1 VKVFTT
7 LERQTR
13 KNLLLLFSAGLL
25 FWLSITSLLPVLP
38 AYIADVSPDNRAVRV
53 AIAQWD
59 FSVLLSVEAQVGLIM
74 GCFAIGLLLSRGPLG
89 ALADRRG
96 RKIAVLIGTA
106 VAAIAPWGYP
116 LATETHLLMA
126 LRTFHGVSIAAL
138 TTGYSALVVDL
149 SPAKRR
155 GEVVGYMSLTIPV
168 GMALGP
174 ALGGYVEAS
183 LGYLPLFIISGTLG
197 ILSFALASQVREAE
211 EFKALLAQGERN
223 APPKSD
229 LWHLLVSPRL
239 RVPAIVM
246 LLSGAVFGS
255 IVNFIPLYLRESEV
269 NVTAGLFY
277 LTAAIASFAARL
289 FAGRSSDRYGRGI
302 FITVSL
308 ICYCLAMYI
317 LSSAR
322 DLLAFLVAAVLEG
335 FAGGVLIPTAIALM
349 SDRSVPRERGGVYA
363 ICIGSFDLGIAIAGS
378 IFGFLIQPLGFRTL
392 YLLSS
397 GLALT
402 AFFVFTT
409 QSSKSFRHSLRFAIG
424 RERDVYAI
432 EQ

>member
-1 VKVFTT
+1 MKVFTT
-7 LERQTR
+7 LERQTQ

-25 FWLSITSLLPVLP
+25 FWLSLTSLLPVLP
-38 AYIADVSPDNRAVRV
+38 AYIADVSPDNRAVQV

-96 RKIAVLIGTA
+96 RKIAVLMGTA

-126 LRTFHGVSIAAL
+126 LRTFHGISIAAL

-149 SPAKRR
+149 SPVKQR
-155 GEVVGYMSLTIPV
+155 GEIVGYMSLTIPV

-174 ALGGYVEAS
+174 ALGSYVEAS
-183 LGYLPLFIISGTLG
+183 LGYIPLFIISGVLG

-211 EFKALLAQGERN
+211 AFKAILARSKVD
-223 APPKSD
+223 APAKTN

-239 RVPAIVM
+239 RIPAIVM
-246 LLSGAVFGS
+246 LLSGTVFGS
-255 IVNFIPLYLRESEV
+255 IINFLPLYIRESEV

-277 LTAAIASFAARL
+277 LTAAIASFAVRL

-308 ICYCLAMYI
+308 ICYCLSMSI

-322 DLLAFLVAAVLEG
+322 EPFAFLLAAILEG
-335 FAGGVLIPTAIALM
+335 FAGGILVPTAIALM
-349 SDRSVPRERGGVYA
+349 SDRSVAGERGGVYA
-363 ICIGSFDLGIAIAGS
+363 ICIGGFDLGIAIAGS
-378 IFGFLIQPLGFRTL
+378 IFGFLIQPLGFGTL
-392 YLLSS
+392 YSIAS
-397 GLALT
+397 GLALMGL
-402 AFFVFTT
+402 FIFTT
-409 QSSKSFRHSLRFAIG
+409 QSSKSLKHSLRFAIG